1 MIDRVLCALLFKDT
15 AFGLTRANHPL
26 SLQLFFTLRLIPR
39 LDLTDQIR
47 LSFLLSY
54 NAFRCSQCVLSVDWK
69 NTSCNSDYERF
80 VLLFC
85 YFFSSVDCCAF
96 LRSLSRE
103 YVHDESIYGFE
114 ESLVYRWFFSLFLF
128 LPSRLYSRGF
138 TRWHDATRHWLLL
151 FHLRVR
157 ISNF

>member
-47 LSFLLSY
+47 PSFLFRIRTMHSDVHNVCYRSIGRTLLVT
-54 NAFRCSQCVLSVDWK
+54 AFMRG
-69 NTSCNSDYERF
+69 
-80 VLLFC
+80 LFC

-96 LRSLSRE
+96 LRPLSRE
-103 YVHDESIYGFE
+103 FVHDESIYGFE